1 MDLKV
6 TEYTVDG
13 DGVAV
18 VRFNRPGRGNSW
30 SGRMSAE
37 YKWIMA
43 RLDDDPA
50 VRVIVITGAGR
61 QFCVGADFKA
71 LDLYAESGEDYAASV
86 LQLDGARPGYGVRP
100 EYDHDLVWHWGMK
113 KPVIAA
119 INGACAGIALAI
131 AAYCDYRYAAEGA
144 KITSASPR
152 FALPAEYGL
161 SWLLPRMIG
170 LTHATDWLV
179 SGRVVLAEEA
189 AQRGFLN
196 EVFAADQ
203 FMERVTAQAR
213 NLATTLSPLATA
225 TTKRQIYAELMSA
238 DVGCAV
244 EDSKQLISTLM
255 RGGDYKEGVRALQEK
270 RLPRFGP
277 LDAGATITGAVR

>member
-1 MDLKV
+1 
-6 TEYTVDG
+6 
-13 DGVAV
+13 
-18 VRFNRPGRGNSW
+18 
-30 SGRMSAE
+30 MSAE

-43 RLDDDPA
+43 ELDEDPA
-50 VRVIVITGAGR
+50 ARVIVVTGAGK

-71 LDLYAESGEDYAASV
+71 LDHYADSGEDYAASV
-86 LQLDGARPGYGVRP
+86 LQLDGAKPGYGVRH

-119 INGACAGIALAI
+119 INGACAGIAVAI
-131 AAYCDYRYAAEGA
+131 AAYCDYRYAAAGA
-144 KITSASPR
+144 KITTASPR

-196 EVFAADQ
+196 DVFAADQ
-203 FMERVTAQAR
+203 FMELVAAQAR
-213 NLATTLSPLATA
+213 ILATTLSPLAMA
-225 TTKRQIYAELMSA
+225 TTKRQIYAELMSL

-244 EDSKQLISTLM
+244 EDSKRLISTLM

-270 RLPRFGP
+270 RLPRFGS
-277 LDAGATITGAVR
+277 LDAGATIPGAAR